1 MMNNKRGGIISK
13 LFIIP
18 AGVAL
23 MLGFFFL
30 GYYVGRYESKTAA
43 PGENMQPLPDV
54 VSKNLPKPEEF
65 TFFKTLTEKED
76 RTVSI
81 DLKSKGANTFSEPG
95 KKQMIN
101 GLKAVD
107 QNTAQESGA
116 EPRPEKKT
124 APVTAAKKTAVKPSP
139 AAEKN
144 AATRKRGAS
153 ARLRYTIQVA
163 SHPDRQTAEDDV
175 KRMKQSGFAAFI
187 VQSELRGKG
196 TWYRVRVGSFAS
208 RDEAEKLEKDI
219 HAKVGLEPIV
229 VLE

>member
-1 MMNNKRGGIISK
+1 MINNERGGIISK

-30 GYYVGRYESKTAA
+30 GYYVGRYESKTAL

-81 DLKSKGANTFSEPG
+81 DLKSKNANTVSESE
-95 KKQMIN
+95 KKQSVDV
-101 GLKAVD
+101 LKTED
-107 QNTAQESGA
+107 QKAAKEIGTKPG
-116 EPRPEKKT
+116 PEKKT
-124 APVTAAKKTAVKPSP
+124 TPVTAAKKTVVKPSP
-139 AAEKN
+139 VAEK

-153 ARLRYTIQVA
+153 ARLRFTIQVS

-175 KRMKQSGFAAFI
+175 RRMKQSGFAAFI
-187 VQSELRGKG
+187 VTSDLQSKG
-196 TWYRVRVGSFAS
+196 TWYRVRIGSFAS
-208 RDEAEKLEKDI
+208 RDAAEKLEKDI